1 MAIGG
6 MGVGQACAEVAR
18 GERAAPELLGDVG
31 VLVAEAERASVGIV
45 DACGIAEFLAG
56 GHYVI

>member
-1 MAIGG
+1 MTIGVSCG
-6 MGVGQACAEVAR
+6 GQACAEVAR

-31 VLVAEAERASVGIV
+31 ALVAEAERASAGIV